1 MLSAI
6 GNYIRLIYRLFID
19 KRINIFYKIF
29 LILLPLLYFILPVTI
44 ITGTSKLS
52 FTKDFIPVT
61 GLIDDFLILFITSYV
76 FLHICPLSIIDE
88 LKDKIK
94 GTLKKEYH
102 KFEKYR
108 YRDETRD
115 LSIGFALIL
124 LLNLLTGIFG
134 GLFILLIFIIS
145 FLDAK
150 STEQKIKK
158 NMVEI
163 TKKQLPEIWISAEK
177 AKSYLTDIDIKLY
190 ISNSNEVNAYTFG
203 FIKPYTIVLH
213 SALINLMTPDEI
225 QAVIG
230 HEMGHILFGHT
241 KLNTIIRSS
250 KSFLGDVIFYK
261 WSRSAEFS
269 ADGIAWVASGKD
281 TKTVVSTFLRLL
293 TGTKKNINVE
303 EFLKQSDTVFEKISP
318 DSILRTHPDIRKRI
332 LNILELEKKKL

>member
-1 MLSAI
+1 
-6 GNYIRLIYRLFID
+6 
-19 KRINIFYKIF
+19 
-29 LILLPLLYFILPVTI
+29 
-44 ITGTSKLS
+44 
-52 FTKDFIPVT
+52 
-61 GLIDDFLILFITSYV
+61 
-76 FLHICPLSIIDE
+76 
-88 LKDKIK
+88 
-94 GTLKKEYH
+94 
-102 KFEKYR
+102 
-108 YRDETRD
+108 
-115 LSIGFALIL
+115 
-124 LLNLLTGIFG
+124 
-134 GLFILLIFIIS
+134 
-145 FLDAK
+145 
-150 STEQKIKK
+150 
-158 NMVEI
+158 MVEI

-281 TKTVVSTFLRLL
+281 TKTVVSSFLRLL

-303 EFLKQSDTVFEKISP
+303 EYLKQSDTVFEKISP